1 MPGLI
6 KDKQSKTDR
15 QAEIKKLIDM
25 QTNRDKNRQTR
36 RKIFGWL
43 VQFYR
48 WWLLWLVASA
58 NFWLLW
64 FVASIDGYF

>member
-43 VQFYR
+43 V
-48 WWLLWLVASA
+48 
-58 NFWLLW
+58 
-64 FVASIDGYF
+64 